1 MQFAIH
7 YAELAELD
15 VPVLRVDSSVLRT
28 RNNTVCRRV
37 TKYRARLREGC
48 ADIFKGHKHA
58 CRTLDLPNRILL
70 MCDNIFQNLCGLCN
84 VSKLSKRIRNYDAFD

>member
-48 ADIFKGHKHA
+48 ANIFKGHKHA
-58 CRTLDLPNRILL
+58 CRTSDLSNGILL
-70 MCDNIFQNLCGLCN
+70 MRDNIFQNLCDLLN
-84 VSKLSKRIRNYDAFD
+84 ISKHSESIVNQH